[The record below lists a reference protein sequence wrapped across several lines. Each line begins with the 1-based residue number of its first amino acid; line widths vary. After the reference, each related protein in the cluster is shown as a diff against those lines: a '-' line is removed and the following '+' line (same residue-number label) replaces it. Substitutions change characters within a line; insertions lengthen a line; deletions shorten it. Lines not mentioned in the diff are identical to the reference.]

1 MTRLLFAGGP
11 SNYDPDL
18 YNKKREELLKI
29 LPTDQSQ
36 LPPRRMIDSFDS
48 AIIPIATD
56 PSLRVNQLKLKGRI
70 EHNIEI
76 ILQDRY
82 LVADGGVRIGRLLE
96 DMDIFAVHL
105 GNCSVVFHSNN

>member
-1 MTRLLFAGGP
+1 MFAGGP

-48 AIIPIATD
+48 VMIPLSSD
-56 PSLRVNQLKLKGRI
+56 SELRVTKI
-70 EHNIEI
+70 
-76 ILQDRY
+76 
-82 LVADGGVRIGRLLE
+82 
-96 DMDIFAVHL
+96 
-105 GNCSVVFHSNN
+105 

>member
-1 MTRLLFAGGP
+1 MPSLADMTTRLTLLFFTGGP

-56 PSLRVNQLKLKGRI
+56 PSLRVK
-70 EHNIEI
+70 
-76 ILQDRY
+76 
-82 LVADGGVRIGRLLE
+82 
-96 DMDIFAVHL
+96 
-105 GNCSVVFHSNN
+105 

>member
-1 MTRLLFAGGP
+1 MLPSVRTLLTPTSEVPYKTSTDVVRALTETVIGKTQPSLVDIITRLFTGGP

-18 YNKKREELLKI
+18 YKKKREELLKI

-56 PSLRVNQLKLKGRI
+56 PALRV
-70 EHNIEI
+70 E
-76 ILQDRY
+76 
-82 LVADGGVRIGRLLE
+82 
-96 DMDIFAVHL
+96 
-105 GNCSVVFHSNN
+105 